1 MEVLVNNVKL
11 YYEEY
16 GVGKPIILLHGNQ
29 ETHEIFD
36 KLIDRLK
43 TNYKVYAIDSRCHGK
58 SENPVDI
65 SYDLMCDDI
74 VEFIKKLNIDKP
86 LLYGFSDGGIIG
98 LLIAIKEP
106 MLLSKLIISGANTTP
121 DILSIPFK
129 LFTNLIYFFTRSK
142 YIKMMLN
149 EPNIKTEE
157 LKSIRI
163 PVHVLAGEKDI
174 VKYEHTKYIADNIE
188 NSTLEIIKKENHGSY
203 IVNSEKIYE
212 IIKNYLN

>member
-74 VEFIKKLNIDKP
+74 VEFIKKLNINKP

-142 YIKMMLN
+142 YIKLQ
-149 EPNIKTEE
+149 
-157 LKSIRI
+157 
-163 PVHVLAGEKDI
+163 
-174 VKYEHTKYIADNIE
+174 
-188 NSTLEIIKKENHGSY
+188 KKN
-203 IVNSEKIYE
+203 
-212 IIKNYLN
+212 